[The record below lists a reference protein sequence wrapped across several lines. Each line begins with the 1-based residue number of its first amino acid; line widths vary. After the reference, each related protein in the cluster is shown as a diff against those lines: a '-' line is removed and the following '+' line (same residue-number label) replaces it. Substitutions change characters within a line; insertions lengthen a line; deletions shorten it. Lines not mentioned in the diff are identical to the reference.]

1 MKKMKYGL
9 AVCCV
14 LSLTGLYAMDGG
26 DLPKPDDIPNG
37 VAEGGLGDTILL
49 MTEAQMQALEGT
61 ATQLEAEES
70 GNKLAKKRGEKKE
83 AESKNVALLQKRRA
97 LISLVARRLKDAQ
110 EALEF
115 FEGEKQIT
123 TVAAE
128 KLAKD
133 LAQLKEESVLSG
145 GESSALEES
154 LLFAA
159 GESDLDGK
167 LEEEEKEVEGI
178 VREGL
183 TVRSQKLKIYEA
195 SVEENRVALDE
206 QVTAL
211 RELLAKKTG
220 EANEAKE
227 ALKEAQENLKG
238 IEDALRSLGIAYE
251 GAVAKELMEELPPPE
266 QEEVQGEGE
275 EGPPAEGAGG
285 DAGGGL
291 WGKCTIL

>member
-1 MKKMKYGL
+1 MNKMRYGF

-14 LSLTGLYAMDGG
+14 LSLTGLYAMDPG
-26 DLPKPDDIPNG
+26 DLPNPEDIPQE

-49 MTEAQMQALEGT
+49 MVEAQRQVLEGT
-61 ATQLEAEES
+61 ATQLEAEDS

-97 LISLVARRLKDAQ
+97 WISLVRKQLEDAL

-115 FEGEKQIT
+115 FEGGKQIS

-133 LAQLKEESVLSG
+133 LAQLKEDPLFSG

-159 GESDLDGK
+159 GDLGLDGQ
-167 LEEEEKEVEGI
+167 LEQEEKEVEGI
-178 VREGL
+178 LREGL
-183 TVRSQKLKIYEA
+183 HERRQKLKIYDA
-195 SVEENRVALDE
+195 GVEENRATLDE
-206 QVTAL
+206 QVKAL

-220 EANEAKE
+220 EANEANE
-227 ALKEAQENLKG
+227 ALKDAQESLKG
-238 IEDALRSLGIAYE
+238 IEDALRSIGIAYE
-251 GAVAKELMEELPPPE
+251 GAVAEELMEELPPPV
-266 QEEVQGEGE
+266 QDQVQGG
-275 EGPPAEGAGG
+275 GDGNPPAEGAGG
-285 DAGGGL
+285 EGGL
-291 WGKCTIL
+291 WDKCNLL

>member
-14 LSLTGLYAMDGG
+14 LSLTGLYAMDDG
-26 DLPKPDDIPNG
+26 DLPKPEDIPNG

-49 MTEAQMQALEGT
+49 MTEAQMQVLEGT
-61 ATQLEAEES
+61 ATQLEAEDS
-70 GNKLAKKRGEKKE
+70 GNKLARKRGEKKE

-97 LISLVARRLKDAQ
+97 LISLVHKRLEDAQ
-110 EALEF
+110 QALEF

-128 KLAKD
+128 KLARD
-133 LAQLKEESVLSG
+133 LAQLKEDPLFSG

-159 GESDLDGK
+159 GESDLTGQ
-167 LEEEEKEVEGI
+167 LEKEEKEVEGI

-183 TVRSQKLKIYEA
+183 HERSQKLKIYEA
-195 SVEENRVALDE
+195 GIEENRATLDE
-206 QVTAL
+206 QVKAL

-220 EANEAKE
+220 EAEEANE
-227 ALKEAQENLKG
+227 ALKDAQESLKG
-238 IEDALRSLGIAYE
+238 IEDALRSIGIAYE
-251 GAVAKELMEELPPPE
+251 GAVAEELMEELPPPVQE
-266 QEEVQGEGE
+266 QAQGEGD
-275 EGPPAEGAGG
+275 GNPPAEGAGG
-285 DAGGGL
+285 EGGL
-291 WGKCTIL
+291 WDKCNLL